1 MPGSAAETSRSRGH
15 AVLIAEPN
23 PLIALDLM
31 ATVGSWGAEVEML
44 NDLGNGC
51 QLAVSPALTAAIVDV
66 NLPLEGQQHLIDA
79 LRENGVPIA
88 LTTTTLRKSISD
100 RFPGYVVFEKPV
112 DFAALADWFNDL

>member
-1 MPGSAAETSRSRGH
+1 MPGSAAEASRFRSH

-44 NDLGNGC
+44 NDLGSAS

-66 NLPLEGQQHLIDA
+66 NLPLEGQERLIDA
-79 LRENGVPIA
+79 LRKNGVPTA

-100 RFPGYVVFEKPV
+100 RFPGSVVFEKPV